1 MAYSTEQVA
10 AAIEASVAQ
19 GFSVDQA
26 VQGATQNYGVP
37 AEQAQAAAAMYS
49 GGGGGGGGSAA
60 PSGGGGGGQ
69 TYSTAQIADAI
80 AASVAQ
86 GFTVAQAVQGATQNY
101 GVPAAQAQ
109 EAAALYSSG
118 GATTQGSSRFS
129 DAQVAAYLRDNK
141 ITSPTEIQQVATQFG
156 IGGTQLSRAQQLLAR
171 NDPSIQQATDAYK
184 AAIAANPQQAIAN
197 AAFTSKEAPNRPSF
211 DDVFAR
217 WNEQHKAR
225 FGTYVNTATTTQ
237 RDFDNQIQAL
247 VEQTKQ
253 EQASWDKQYGN
264 TREAQIIA
272 KNPPPNWYDTY
283 GTWSQQ
289 YKERFGTDVLN
300 RPWNADADA
309 VRQKEELDNKYLA
322 ELAAYNEKHGTKI
335 QPDIGVLG
343 KDVQPN
349 AIFQMPPEKKKSL
362 LQTVAP
368 FAGLALSIA
377 FPGAGAAL
385 GSALGAGGGLFG
397 SILGNAVIGGGLSA
411 AGGGNVL
418 QGAAF
423 GGLGGA
429 ISAAN
434 WGDISTGLADT
445 FADITGI
452 DSSAIKTA
460 FSTFAQPSSN
470 AAFAAEDA
478 IGMAQQG
485 LGTAAIQQNLIA
497 SGMDSL
503 TAATLAN
510 SAVMPGATAS
520 SLLSGIANQPI
531 YTNIGGLLSG
541 GNAFSTT
548 QDVFSNLVKGGL
560 SPADAAQII
569 NTAGGGLN
577 LGTVGVDAA
586 GNLIQTA
593 AGTAGS
599 LLTGAGGAAT
609 AATTAAG
616 TAAGGA
622 LTGAVK
628 TVAGTLGGQIGQGL
642 LTTAA
647 GVGGALADR
656 SALERYAQQIRSA
669 ADQYAPQQQFQP
681 VGVTSRFGRTTTPQY
696 DAQGRLISVGYQ
708 ATGDVAAQRDRLL
721 SLSNQA
727 LPTTTNTEQATQQY
741 YDQLQALQRPTDE
754 LTLAQLQNRLQATG
768 RGGLAFGAT
777 SGVGGSNALMATNPE
792 LAAYYNALAQRQS
805 QQALTAQDVAQQR
818 LSQQIATSGTLFGQ
832 ARDFET
838 AAQQPLQL
846 SSQFGQQA
854 TAGSTNVAKSQ
865 LEAAGLA
872 ARLQSQ
878 GALGVNAAAT
888 GGAAGLAPAIGNVLG
903 TAIGNLF

>member
-1 MAYSTEQVA
+1 
-10 AAIEASVAQ
+10 
-19 GFSVDQA
+19 
-26 VQGATQNYGVP
+26 
-37 AEQAQAAAAMYS
+37 
-49 GGGGGGGGSAA
+49 
-60 PSGGGGGGQ
+60 
-69 TYSTAQIADAI
+69 
-80 AASVAQ
+80 
-86 GFTVAQAVQGATQNY
+86 
-101 GVPAAQAQ
+101 
-109 EAAALYSSG
+109 
-118 GATTQGSSRFS
+118 
-129 DAQVAAYLRDNK
+129 
-141 ITSPTEIQQVATQFG
+141 
-156 IGGTQLSRAQQLLAR
+156 
-171 NDPSIQQATDAYK
+171 
-184 AAIAANPQQAIAN
+184 
-197 AAFTSKEAPNRPSF
+197 
-211 DDVFAR
+211 
-217 WNEQHKAR
+217 
-225 FGTYVNTATTTQ
+225 
-237 RDFDNQIQAL
+237 
-247 VEQTKQ
+247 
-253 EQASWDKQYGN
+253 
-264 TREAQIIA
+264 
-272 KNPPPNWYDTY
+272 
-283 GTWSQQ
+283 
-289 YKERFGTDVLN
+289 
-300 RPWNADADA
+300 
-309 VRQKEELDNKYLA
+309 
-322 ELAAYNEKHGTKI
+322 
-335 QPDIGVLG
+335 
-343 KDVQPN
+343 
-349 AIFQMPPEKKKSL
+349 
-362 LQTVAP
+362 
-368 FAGLALSIA
+368 
-377 FPGAGAAL
+377 
-385 GSALGAGGGLFG
+385 
-397 SILGNAVIGGGLSA
+397 
-411 AGGGNVL
+411 
-418 QGAAF
+418 
-423 GGLGGA
+423 
-429 ISAAN
+429 
-434 WGDISTGLADT
+434 
-445 FADITGI
+445 
-452 DSSAIKTA
+452 
-460 FSTFAQPSSN
+460 
-470 AAFAAEDA
+470 
-478 IGMAQQG
+478 
-485 LGTAAIQQNLIA
+485 
-497 SGMDSL
+497 
-503 TAATLAN
+503 
-510 SAVMPGATAS
+510 MPGATAS
-520 SLLSGIANQPI
+520 SLLSGIAGQPI

-548 QDVFSNLVKGGL
+548 QDVFGNLVKGGL

-609 AATTAAG
+609 TAAT

-622 LTGAVK
+622 LTGAAK
-628 TVAGTLGGQIGQGL
+628 TAAGVLGGQIGTGL

-656 SALERYAQQIRSA
+656 SALERYAQQVRSA

-696 DAQGRLISVGYQ
+696 DAQGRLVSIGYQ

-777 SGVGGSNALMATNPE
+777 SGAGGSQAMMATNPE

-818 LSQQIATSGTLFGQ
+818 LTQQIATSGTLFGQ

-854 TAGSTNVAKSQ
+854 TAGSTNVARSQ

-888 GGAAGLAPAIGNVLG
+888 GGAAGLAPALGTAIG